1 MQSTPRPI
9 RGTARPARS
18 SIVHGFVL
26 TWVKSRRDLM
36 EGTRGSGEE
45 AVHSRRDLTQ
55 LVPAQDGGVA
65 VKAQRALTL
74 SALRAVCRPSAVTA
88 GAELAG
94 DTAFLRSS
102 FSFHWRR
109 FFYDDRSFRQRSL
122 EVRFRR
128 RCYWWHF
135 WLLR

>member
-1 MQSTPRPI
+1 
-9 RGTARPARS
+9 
-18 SIVHGFVL
+18 
-26 TWVKSRRDLM
+26 M

-94 DTAFLRSS
+94 DTAFLRAPRLAFTGDGS
-102 FSFHWRR
+102 FTTIGASDRGAWRCGSGAVVIGGTSGSCG
-109 FFYDDRSFRQRSL
+109 D
-122 EVRFRR
+122 
-128 RCYWWHF
+128 
-135 WLLR
+135 

>member
-1 MQSTPRPI
+1 
-9 RGTARPARS
+9 
-18 SIVHGFVL
+18 
-26 TWVKSRRDLM
+26 M

-55 LVPAQDGGVA
+55 LVPARKADR

-94 DTAFLRSS
+94 DTAFLRAPRLAFTGDGS
-102 FSFHWRR
+102 FTTIGASDRGAWRCGSGAVVIGGTSGSCG
-109 FFYDDRSFRQRSL
+109 D
-122 EVRFRR
+122 
-128 RCYWWHF
+128 
-135 WLLR
+135 